1 MWLDAP
7 RPRWAAPLFAAGL
20 GVVGLLAGALGGQI
34 ESGLIIAIVMLLA
47 ALATFFAGRSELIR
61 GLRGDGRDE
70 RFAQIDLRATAYAG
84 LALTVA
90 IIGAFWFELANGRN
104 GTPYTWLA
112 VVGGGT
118 YLLSIAVLRVR
129 S

>member
-1 MWLDAP
+1 MELIVHKLIVA
-7 RPRWAAPLFAAGL
+7 FF
-20 GVVGLLAGALGGQI
+20 VGLLMGGA
-34 ESGLIIAIVMLLA
+34 IIALVMLVTG
-47 ALATFFAGRSELIR
+47 LATLFGGRSELVR

-70 RFAQIDLRATAYAG
+70 RFAHIDMRATAYAG
-84 LALTVA
+84 LAMTVA
-90 IIGAFWFELANGRN
+90 IIGAFWFELANGRD

-118 YLLSIAVLRVR
+118 YLVSIAVLRLR